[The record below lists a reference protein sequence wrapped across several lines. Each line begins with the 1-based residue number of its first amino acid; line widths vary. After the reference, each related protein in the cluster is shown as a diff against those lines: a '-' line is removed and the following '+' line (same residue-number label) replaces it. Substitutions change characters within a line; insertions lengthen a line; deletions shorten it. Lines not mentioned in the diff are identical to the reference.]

1 MLVVQLFVSKC
12 QSSFEP
18 VVFWPSSIKILKVKR
33 FALTC
38 FPWNYSSKITRI
50 FPPKTKILMRKM
62 EPSNCYMVCSHRFTC
77 FFVSKLLLLFL
88 YSMEKNKILL
98 IFFFWKYLADQM
110 HTYSHYSLREGQNQT
125 TFVLIQTNHKLNDY
139 LSFWKCRYF
148 LSRWRCLSQC
158 NEYLKFPIFYLN
170 IKMFL
175 SHQFAWGSK

>member
-88 YSMEKNKILL
+88 YLMEKNKILL
-98 IFFFWKYLADQM
+98 QFFFFKYSADQM
-110 HTYSHYSLREGQNQT
+110 HAYSHYSLREGEIKQ
-125 TFVLIQTNHKLNDY
+125 H
-139 LSFWKCRYF
+139 SFWYKQITNRT
-148 LSRWRCLSQC
+148 
-158 NEYLKFPIFYLN
+158 I
-170 IKMFL
+170 I
-175 SHQFAWGSK
+175 AWYTVHRIPSGGIISAFGSAGTFWVDGAVYRNVMSI